1 MINFQERL
9 DAVQELLCSEKAFF
23 GLQTS
28 LPRRN
33 DSKIFRD
40 KIRFFYIF
48 NFIKKE
54 ILYSSKSPKEFEQ
67 ILSWAHKMD
76 RKCESNSLN
85 EQIISRSIIM
95 LEMLELVPSVQ
106 KAVSGKGY

>member
-1 MINFQERL
+1 MRVVHS
-9 DAVQELLCSEKAFF
+9 A
-23 GLQTS
+23 
-28 LPRRN
+28 
-33 DSKIFRD
+33 
-40 KIRFFYIF
+40 
-48 NFIKKE
+48 
-54 ILYSSKSPKEFEQ
+54 KSPKEFEQ

-106 KAVSGKGY
+106 KAVSGKKKIKDFIFNNKF